1 MSKFYDNLII
11 ANMMLLDFADEI
23 LLQICSNL
31 TSHELVQLPL
41 SCQALSRVAF
51 DIYQA
56 RIRLSR

>member
-23 LLQICSNL
+23 LLQISSNL

-41 SCQALSRVAF
+41 S
-51 DIYQA
+51 
-56 RIRLSR
+56 